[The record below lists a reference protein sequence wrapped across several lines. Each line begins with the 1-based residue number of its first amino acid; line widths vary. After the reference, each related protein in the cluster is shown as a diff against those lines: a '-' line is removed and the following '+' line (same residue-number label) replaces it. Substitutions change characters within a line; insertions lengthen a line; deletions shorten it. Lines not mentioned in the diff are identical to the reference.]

1 MGVSFITGRMGCN
14 KTDKILDLCF
24 QEAKKESQ
32 KPIYILVPEK
42 YSYEMEKKISQR
54 LLLDSDPYFR
64 IRVVSFTTLGN
75 IVYSNVGGL
84 TERKIS
90 KTARAMLIYKALD
103 SVSNELV
110 TFKAKGS
117 GVGLVSKIMDMIIE
131 FKQNDMSVDEIYEIA
146 KNSEEDSLK
155 HKLNDLAKVYERYE
169 SYLLDNYFD
178 TEDNLEFFSKKLDDY
193 KELSGATIFIDE
205 FTGFTPIQYLVI
217 EKLMIYSE
225 NIYFSLMTDLKNF
238 NSRTGVFS
246 KTNITFMKI
255 NEICQKNSI
264 KRDSDI
270 HMKECEYYD
279 NPVLRHLEKNIN
291 EFNPAKYTD
300 LLVLNN
306 KNQYIKDSLKNID
319 DSLRIIEFKNT
330 HLEVEHIASEITRL
344 VRDEGYRYSEITIAM
359 RDLDSYAYLIRSI
372 FEDYN
377 IGYFLDEKIAAKN
390 NPIIVLVLSILEMKQ
405 KNYSYE
411 SMFRYLKS
419 GLTPISNLEISMLE
433 NYVLANGIKGRRW
446 FDETWD
452 YPITHSLEDN
462 SINKDKDEAYLK
474 TINDIKNK
482 LMDPIERLH
491 NKLKGRNTVSE
502 ICRYLYEFTIDIN
515 LPEKIIDLI
524 EKFKEEENLYK
535 VKEYSQV
542 WSIFTDMLDEMVEF
556 LADEKIG
563 LERFINLMEA
573 EFDGFEL
580 GIIPPARDQVFV
592 TTIDRMKNPEMKV
605 LYLIGVGDGVFPQ
618 DISDDNMLTDN
629 DRDRLL
635 KQGIKFDTDMMSRAY
650 DEQFL
655 VYKALSMSM
664 SRLIVSYSVADFE
677 GKSMRPSPLIKK
689 LKKMFPNIKMEISHD
704 EKINSNFDDVV
715 DNISAKERL
724 FDDLISNIRQSTNIE
739 ENKIDECWRNVYR
752 YFRDN
757 DNYKLKM
764 KMINKA
770 INYKNSAENMN
781 RNLAGEIY
789 GAGMFSISK
798 LENYVSC
805 PFSYFVNYGLKVKD
819 RELYEFNAMDSGT
832 YSHKILDTFS
842 KRVIING
849 VDWNDID
856 NSYIKS
862 EVEKISNQIIED
874 RKGYILKSS
883 EKHKYLAGRINKNLM
898 DSLEIM
904 SEQIRR
910 GDFLPQNFEVEFG
923 FKGDI
928 DPIRYKLEDG
938 KAIVLTG
945 KIDRVD
951 SYNDGEVDYVRVID
965 YKSSTRNL
973 DMDKIMAGIQMQL
986 FVYMSAVLKSNKKLD
1001 KDNIVNG
1008 QGANCKP
1015 AALLYS
1021 RFNPVKSK
1029 VSSLEEVEKM
1039 TEKDLE
1045 ENLLNENKLSGF
1057 VIKDKEVIKHLD
1069 KTLDEENKKSLILPI
1084 ANKKGGEIGAH
1095 TVGLNFDEFETVSE
1109 YVLDKTKEICEE
1121 IYSGKID
1128 IHPYKLGDEVPCRF
1142 CDFKSICQFDPTI
1155 KGNRYNSIKKRVK
1168 NKDYTEVL
1176 KLMREKIRSK
1186 NKERGDK

>member
-24 QEAKKESQ
+24 EEAKKESQ

-42 YSYEMEKKISQR
+42 YTYEMEKKISQR
-54 LLLDSDPYFR
+54 FLKDSDPYFR

-75 IVYSNVGGL
+75 IVYSSVGGL

-90 KTARAMLIYKALD
+90 KTARAMLIYKAID
-103 SVSNELV
+103 SVSNELI

-117 GVGLVSKIMDMIIE
+117 GIGLVPKIMDMIIE
-131 FKQNDMSVDEIYEIA
+131 FKQNDMSVDEIYEMA
-146 KNSEEDSLK
+146 NSSEDESLR
-155 HKLNDLAKVYERYE
+155 HKLNDLAKVYESYE

-193 KELSGATIFIDE
+193 KDLSGATIFVDE

-217 EKLMIYSE
+217 EKLILYSKD
-225 NIYFSLMTDLKNF
+225 IYFSLMTDLKNF

-255 NEICQKNSI
+255 NEICQKYSI
-264 KRDSDI
+264 KRERDI
-270 HMKECEYYD
+270 YIKECDYYD
-279 NPVLRHLEKNIN
+279 NPILRHLEENIN
-291 EFNPAKYTD
+291 EFNPPQYTESLALD
-300 LLVLNN
+300 D
-306 KNQYIKDSLKNID
+306 KSKDGLKFNTNP
-319 DSLRIIEFKNT
+319 LRIIEFKNA
-330 HLEVEHIASEITRL
+330 HLEVEHIASEINRL

-359 RDLDSYAYLIRSI
+359 RDLDQYSYLIKSI
-372 FEDYN
+372 FEDYK
-377 IGYFLDEKIAAKN
+377 IAYFLDEKIAAKN
-390 NPIIVLVLSILEMKQ
+390 NPIIILVLSILEMKQ

-419 GLTPISNLEISMLE
+419 GLTPLSNIEISMLE
-433 NYVLANGIKGRRW
+433 NYVLANGIKGKRW
-446 FDETWD
+446 FDDVWD
-452 YPITHSLEDN
+452 YPIKHNLEDN
-462 SINKDKDEAYLK
+462 NPNEKEEDEYLETINEIKDK
-474 TINDIKNK
+474 
-482 LMDPIERLH
+482 LMIPVEILH

-502 ICRYLYEFTIDIN
+502 ICRYLYEFTIDIE
-515 LPEKIIDLI
+515 LPEKIVALI

-573 EFDGFEL
+573 EFDEFEL

-592 TTIDRMKNPEMKV
+592 TTVDRMKNPDMKI

-618 DISDDNMLTDN
+618 DIYDDNMLTEN
-629 DRDRLL
+629 DREKLL
-635 KQGIKFDTDMMSRAY
+635 KRGIKFDTDILSRAY

-655 VYKALSMSM
+655 VYKALSISM
-664 SRLIVSYSVADFE
+664 SRLIVSYPIADFE
-677 GKSMRPSPLIKK
+677 GKSMRPSSLIKK
-689 LKKMFPNIKMEISHD
+689 LKKMFPNIKLELVDNEKVD
-704 EKINSNFDDVV
+704 ESFDKVV
-715 DNISAKERL
+715 ENISAKERL
-724 FDDLISNIRQSTNIE
+724 FDDLISNLREIKNTE
-739 ENKIDECWRNVYR
+739 EKKEIDNCWRSVYR
-752 YFRDN
+752 YFKEN
-757 DNYKLKM
+757 DDYKLKI
-764 KMINKA
+764 KMIDKA
-770 INYKNSAENMN
+770 LNYENAAERMSKE
-781 RNLAGEIY
+781 LANEIY

-805 PFSYFVNYGLKVKD
+805 PFSYFVNYGLKAKD
-819 RELYEFNAMDSGT
+819 REVYEFSPMDSGI
-832 YSHKILDTFS
+832 YSHKLLDDFS
-842 KRVIING
+842 KRVMING
-849 VDWNDID
+849 VEWTDID
-856 NSYIKS
+856 ESYIKS
-862 EVEKISNQIIED
+862 EVDKISEKIIED

-883 EKHKYLAGRINKNLM
+883 EKHKYLAERINRNLVE
-898 DSLEIM
+898 SLQIM

-910 GDFLPQNFEVEFG
+910 GDFIPENFEVEFG

-928 DPIRYKLEDG
+928 EPIRYKLDDG
-938 KAIVLTG
+938 KAIILTG

-951 SYNDGEVDYVRVID
+951 KYNDGEVDYVRVID
-965 YKSSTRNL
+965 YKSSTKNL

-986 FVYMSAVLKSNKKLD
+986 FVYMSAVLKSNKKLKKED
-1001 KDNIVNG
+1001 SINNQKLNS
-1008 QGANCKP
+1008 KP

-1021 RFNPVKSK
+1021 RFNPIKSK
-1029 VSSLEEVEKM
+1029 LSGLEEAESM

-1045 ENLLNENKLSGF
+1045 NTTLNENKLSGF
-1057 VIKDKEVIKHLD
+1057 IIKDKEVIKHLD
-1069 KTLDEENKKSLILPI
+1069 KTLDEDNKKSVILPI
-1084 ANKKGGEIGAH
+1084 VNKKGGEIGAN
-1095 TVGLNFDEFETVSE
+1095 TVGLSFDEFETVSE
-1109 YVLDKTKEICEE
+1109 YVLGKTKEICEE

-1128 IHPYKLGDEVPCRF
+1128 IHPYKFGDELPCRF

-1176 KLMREKIRSK
+1176 KLMREKIRK
-1186 NKERGDK
+1186 KDRERGDE